1 MGGEEPTPENYTLLQ
16 GFEWNV
22 PADGKHYVRL
32 NDAMPAYKHIGISN
46 IWLPPGCK
54 ASSPNV
60 SSRPPHISAQSPD
73 LHSTDTNTSSRATA
87 TTSTISTTSASST
100 KRAARPPSG
109 AQKMN

>member
-60 SSRPPHISAQSPD
+60 SSR
-73 LHSTDTNTSSRATA
+73 
-87 TTSTISTTSASST
+87 TSTSPQNLPI
-100 KRAARPPSG
+100 PPY
-109 AQKMN
+109 